1 MQYFKI
7 VNNQNN
13 IIGVVTSDNF
23 IAYQP
28 VIDSFLRSDETLG
41 EFINYRGTLYRS
53 TWMKPIKCQVK
64 HYEQVQVFAIDKEEY
79 DILFEAFKVEEE
91 IIVEREEEEY
101 EEEPYVNPI
110 DTTTIEF
117 VRSSKIKEM
126 SHTCNKTIEAGFDI
140 TLSNQIHHFSLTIQ
154 DQLNLISL
162 SSMAAQGMSQIP
174 YHADGE
180 LCKYY
185 TPEEINA
192 IVNQA
197 TYFKTYHTTY
207 FNGLKAYINSLETI
221 EEINAITYGT
231 PLPEEYQ
238 TDVWKQLNQ

>member
-7 VNNQNN
+7 INDKNN

-41 EFINYRGTLYRS
+41 EFIDYRGTLYRS
-53 TWMKPIKCQVK
+53 SWMKPIKYQVK

-79 DILFEAFKVEEE
+79 DILFDAFKTEEE

-117 VRSSKIKEM
+117 VRATKIKEM

-140 TLSNQIHHFSLTIQ
+140 TLNNEVHHFSLTVQ

-162 SSMAAQGMSQIP
+162 SSMAAQGMSHIP

-192 IVNQA
+192 IVNQG

-231 PLPEEYQ
+231 PIPEEYQ
-238 TDVWKQLNQ
+238 TDVWKELNQ

>member
-7 VNNQNN
+7 INNQNN

-41 EFINYRGTLYRS
+41 EFIDYRGTLYRS
-53 TWMKPIKCQVK
+53 TWMSPIKCQVK
-64 HYEQVQVFAIDKEEY
+64 HYEQVQISRIDKKEY
-79 DILFEAFKVEEE
+79 DILFEAFKTEEQ
-91 IIVEREEEEY
+91 IIIEREEEEY
-101 EEEPYVNPI
+101 EEETYINPI
-110 DTTTIEF
+110 DTATVEF

-126 SHTCNKTIEAGFDI
+126 SRICNKTIEAGFDI
-140 TLSNQIHHFSLTIQ
+140 ILNNEIHHFSLTVQ
-154 DQLNLISL
+154 DQLNLITL
-162 SSMAAQGMSQIP
+162 SSMAAQGILHIP

-192 IVNQA
+192 IVNQG

-221 EEINAITYGT
+221 EKINAITYGT
-231 PLPEEYQ
+231 QLPEEYQ
-238 TDVWKQLNQ
+238 TDVWKELNQ